1 MQASTRVF
9 ISATSGDLGS
19 VRQLVKEA
27 LLSMECLP
35 IEQTNFPPD
44 YRTVEE
50 MLREK
55 IAGCQA
61 VIHIVGRRYGADPDP
76 QQLPDGTPRRSFTQL
91 EYDLARQLDKQV
103 YVFLCPED
111 FPFDDC
117 DPEPEDLQ
125 QLQQQHR
132 ESVVADPHLRN
143 EVTSREDVSVRVR
156 EMRVELDELRKQMKK
171 GTRSVLTGI
180 AALIVVLGGVAYGLT
195 QLGGD
200 VEDVGQDVTEVG
212 ENVDKVG
219 QDVELLESSI
229 QTASQQTIDE
239 IRKLYED
246 PDVLTGKLKSH
257 IRQRADEQI
266 AEASEEKADWQAI
279 EKIEKSRDSALD
291 RVEDMVATIRKGL
304 AGKPNEVFA
313 EAARILAAQGVEQA
327 IAYLE
332 AKQPAIL
339 DQVDRIN
346 DRQTEDEARKRD
358 LLQPLLL
365 QADLHESSLDYDK
378 ALQLY
383 ETVAKKAPQWSR
395 ARRELG
401 RLLKDLAQF
410 DKAEPQLQAAL
421 ELADDDEQRAYAAN
435 DLGLL
440 YLDQARYAE
449 AEPLLKE
456 FLKFAEQQAT
466 EAEQRVAGV
475 EQREPPANVE
485 VLSDTA
491 QAGRSVPSTPAYLGV
506 ALNSL
511 ALLLHDTNRL
521 AEAEPLMRR
530 ALAIDEQS
538 FGAEH
543 PSVAIDLN
551 NLAQLLKA
559 TNRLAEAESLM
570 RRALAIREQSYGPEH
585 PRVAIA
591 LNNLAV
597 LLQDTDRLAEAE
609 PLMRRAMAID
619 EQSYGPEHP
628 RVAACLSNLAVL
640 LNATDRLAEAEPLMR
655 RTLAIDEQSYGPE
668 HPDVALRLNNLAA
681 LLQDTNR
688 LAEAEPLSRRAL
700 EIYVLFRPATGFEH
714 PRLRA
719 ALGNYFGILVALELS
734 EAEIIQQFQAAKAVE
749 GPLESVLPEVKRLLG
764 PARPVT
770 DVLAVLDA
778 QYRQDKRPGVYFLAS
793 DEPIAPHLDQLLG
806 PARSTEEVL
815 QALDKQYKAEGR
827 PAVWFL
833 PLDEPISPHLDELL
847 GPVEAEEP
855 ADPSVESTTEAK
867 KRAAKPI

>member
-609 PLMRRAMAID
+609 PLIRRA
-619 EQSYGPEHP
+619 
-628 RVAACLSNLAVL
+628 
-640 LNATDRLAEAEPLMR
+640 
-655 RTLAIDEQSYGPE
+655 LAIDEQSYGPE